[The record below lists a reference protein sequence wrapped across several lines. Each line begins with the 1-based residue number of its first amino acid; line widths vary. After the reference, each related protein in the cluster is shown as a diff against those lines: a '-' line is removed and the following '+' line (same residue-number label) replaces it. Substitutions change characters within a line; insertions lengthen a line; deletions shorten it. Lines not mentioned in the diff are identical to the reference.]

1 MKAFK
6 KLMAAALVCVM
17 ALSMLTGCAMGDKI
31 DEKALVKALNK
42 KHDVYV
48 SENDLDGKA
57 ENAWSN
63 AVKDGVVKQEK
74 GSFKAGDV
82 TYNYVLVEVPDSA
95 RKADN
100 WEKAAG
106 IVDTALNTTSAT
118 NKNGKIELGIK
129 FKTGKKNDKSV
140 DFVVVVAKAK

>member
-17 ALSMLTGCAMGDKI
+17 ALSMLTGCAVGDKI

-57 ENAWSN
+57 ENAWSTGS
-63 AVKDGVVKQEK
+63 KDSVVTAEQ

-82 TYNYVLVEVPDSA
+82 TYNYVIVEVPDSA
-95 RKADN
+95 RKSDN

-106 IVDTALNTTSAT
+106 TVDGALNEKSAT

-129 FKTGKKNDKSV
+129 FKTGKKDNKDV
-140 DFVVVVAKAK
+140 DYVVVVAKAK